1 MANPE
6 DSLRALR
13 REQKKELETI
23 VRGSTDA
30 SSPQLLP
37 IDTRREKF
45 FYAKHPTMVYCALP
59 NGPSV
64 RIILH
69 DTGIDSNDVE
79 AHPENYGVMI
89 NKPYWKLPI
98 ETERAVGT
106 GDLVKIVNPPEKDTG
121 NLNPTRGL
129 HLLGSP
135 SNSGTV
141 KEISIGDAT
150 LRMGEN
156 GEIQLESGGNLMV
169 SFTDGKQV
177 QRIPINKTTFPWA
190 DKASILA
197 KDLLSS
203 ILPRAFIPP
212 LNFPNYIPDLSA
224 FYMVASLGEELGLVL
239 ELTKKTDDVA

>member
-13 REQKKELETI
+13 HEQNREIQTI
-23 VRGSTDA
+23 AQGSAQSA
-30 SSPQLLP
+30 SSHLLP

-45 FYAKHPTMVYCALP
+45 FYAKNPTMVYCALP

-69 DTGIDSNDVE
+69 STGIDSNEIE
-79 AHPENYGVMI
+79 AHPEKYGVVI

-98 ETERAVGT
+98 ETDRAVAT
-106 GDLVKIVNPPEKDTG
+106 GDLVKIENPASDSTG
-121 NLNPTRGL
+121 DLNPTRGL

-135 SNSGTV
+135 SHSGTV

-156 GEIQLESGGNLMV
+156 GEIQLESGGNLMA
-169 SFTDGKQV
+169 SFADGQQV

-197 KDLLSS
+197 KNLLSS

-212 LNFPNYIPDLSA
+212 LNFPNYLPDLEA

-239 ELTKKTDDVA
+239 ELTKKTDDAA